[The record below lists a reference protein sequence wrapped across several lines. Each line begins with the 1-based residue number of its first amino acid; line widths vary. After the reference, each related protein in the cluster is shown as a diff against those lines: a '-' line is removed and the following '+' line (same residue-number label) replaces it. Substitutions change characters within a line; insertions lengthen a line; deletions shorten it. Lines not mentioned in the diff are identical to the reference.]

1 MILRSLRVG
10 GLLLLPAA
18 IALAADCG
26 GDPFAA
32 GAAGDA
38 STGGSSGSG
47 SGSDG
52 SGSSSGGSDDAS
64 ACTPST
70 GSMMCDT
77 CVAKHCDSQWCACA
91 GDKTLH
97 NGAPGCLT
105 YVECV
110 DACLA
115 TGGTSP
121 VCTTHCAPGYS
132 ASEKGDGDSL
142 LGCIALECLDACKS
156 GSSSGSSSG
165 VTSSSGS
172 SGGVSSSSSGGST
185 SSSGMSSSSSGAS
198 SSSSGAS
205 SSSSGGPSSSSGGKD
220 SGSGGMGDGG
230 VVCVCVG
237 CTGAQVCCMLG
248 TSTNCGKCVDPACAS
263 CCM

>member
-1 MILRSLRVG
+1 MDPSLVILRSLRVG

-18 IALAADCG
+18 IAFAADCG
-26 GDPFAA
+26 GDPFSA
-32 GAAGDA
+32 GAGGDA

-52 SGSSSGGSDDAS
+52 SGSSSGGSNDAS

-70 GSMMCDT
+70 GSATCDT
-77 CVAKHCDSQWCACA
+77 CVTKHCDSQWCKCA
-91 GDKTLH
+91 GDTMLH

-115 TGGTSP
+115 TGGTSAE
-121 VCTTHCAPGYS
+121 CTTHCAPGYT

-142 LGCIALECLDACKS
+142 LGCIALECLDACRS
-156 GSSSGSSSG
+156 GSSSSSGSGGSSSSGSSSG
-165 VTSSSGS
+165 A
-172 SGGVSSSSSGGST
+172 SSSSSGGST
-185 SSSGMSSSSSGAS
+185 SSSGAS

-205 SSSSGGPSSSSGGKD
+205 SSSSGGPD
-220 SGSGGMGDGG
+220 SGSGGHSDGG

-237 CTGAQVCCMLG
+237 CTTQQACCMVG
-248 TSTNCGKCVDPACAS
+248 SSPNCGKCYDPTCLS